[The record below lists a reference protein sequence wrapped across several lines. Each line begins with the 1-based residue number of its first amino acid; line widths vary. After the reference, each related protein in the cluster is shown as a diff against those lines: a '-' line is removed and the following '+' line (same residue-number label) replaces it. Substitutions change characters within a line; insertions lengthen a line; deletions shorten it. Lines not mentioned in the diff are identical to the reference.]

1 MQKNIWSKLGATSTT
16 FHPELYPETLPQKL
30 EMASRVDIG
39 RGTKSV
45 KPAPIILGQPPK
57 DDLGGIGLWSTP
69 NDFVKLL
76 AALLRGGQPLL
87 TKASV
92 DILFRPQ
99 LSDASR
105 AAMPRPLGNQ
115 MRRVLG
121 IKSVDEID
129 QADHCLSG
137 TITLRDIPGRRPRGT
152 VNWSGLP
159 NLHWVRSSHFFSISG
174 TFLTTTS
181 RQPVDRS
188 TNGDYSHTVYSTY
201 ATRGCCCDGSVD

>member
-16 FHPELYPETLPQKL
+16 FHPELHPETLPRKL
-30 EMASRVDIG
+30 GMANRVSIG
-39 RGTKSV
+39 QGAKSV
-45 KPAPIILGQPPK
+45 KAGPIILGQPLK

-76 AALLRGGQPLL
+76 TALLKGGQPLL

-92 DILFRPQ
+92 DTLFRPQ
-99 LSDASR
+99 LSNASR
-105 AAMPRPLGNQ
+105 AAMPRPLGGQ

-129 QADHCLSG
+129 QADHCLAG
-137 TITLRDIPGRRPRGT
+137 TITLRDIPGRRPSGT

-159 NLHWVRSSHFFSISG
+159 NLHWVRLSSYLFH
-174 TFLTTTS
+174 TS
-181 RQPVDRS
+181 
-188 TNGDYSHTVYSTY
+188 
-201 ATRGCCCDGSVD
+201 